1 MVGREKAS
9 PARTRARAIM
19 RVNAEPNAKRPT
31 SNSDESRAGA
41 QRATENVPVALS
53 IAGSD
58 SSAGAGIQADL
69 KTFSALGVYGLT
81 AATCIVAEIPGKVS
95 RIEPAS
101 AKIVREQIEVLAKS
115 FPIAAIKTGL
125 LCSAE
130 IVSAVAKAI
139 QDIGKVF
146 AQRIPLVVD
155 PVFVATSGDPLLEP
169 AAIETYEKELFPLAS
184 LITPNLDEAG
194 RLLGAKIENPQS
206 MRHAGK
212 ELEKRFGRGILL
224 KGGHLMGDCAV
235 DVLFADGNI
244 IEFSAPFMRG
254 VATHGTGCTYSAA
267 ITAGLAKGLS
277 LEEAISEAKKFV
289 TESIARH
296 FQWGHLHALNHSI

>member
-1 MVGREKAS
+1 MPSKNPRRSQTV
-9 PARTRARAIM
+9 
-19 RVNAEPNAKRPT
+19 
-31 SNSDESRAGA
+31 
-41 QRATENVPVALS
+41 ATAVALT

-81 AATCIVAEIPGKVS
+81 AVTCIVAEIPGKVS
-95 RIEPAS
+95 GIEPVS

-115 FPIAAIKTGL
+115 FPIAAVKAGL

-169 AAIETYEKELFPLAS
+169 AAIEPYEKELFPLAS

-212 ELEKRFGRGILL
+212 ELEKRFERGLIIKGR
-224 KGGHLMGDCAV
+224 
-235 DVLFADGNI
+235 
-244 IEFSAPFMRG
+244 
-254 VATHGTGCTYSAA
+254 
-267 ITAGLAKGLS
+267 
-277 LEEAISEAKKFV
+277 
-289 TESIARH
+289 
-296 FQWGHLHALNHSI
+296 